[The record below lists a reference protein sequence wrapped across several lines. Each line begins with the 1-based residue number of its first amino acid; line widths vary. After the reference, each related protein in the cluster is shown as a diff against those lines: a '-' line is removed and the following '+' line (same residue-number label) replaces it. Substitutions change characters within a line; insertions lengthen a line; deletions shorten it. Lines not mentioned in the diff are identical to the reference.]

1 VSRADPVLP
10 GLGTSGKLA
19 GYQLGERI
27 GEGGVAVVRL
37 ARDERLDRTVA
48 VKILA
53 PELAGDA
60 AFRARLLSESRTA
73 TAMGHPHIVPVYEA
87 GDAGGT
93 LYVAMRYIAGGDAG
107 SLLSRLGPLPP
118 ARACSVIAQVA
129 SALDAAHGHG
139 LIHRDVKPA
148 NMLLDAGRGA
158 GGGAPDR
165 ADGRGHV
172 YLSDFGMGRDV
183 SLAEIMTAG
192 SFAGALDYLAP
203 EQIQGR
209 ALDERADLYSLAC
222 AGFELL
228 CGTPPFGQDHGLTAM
243 YAHLYAPPP
252 AASARRP
259 GLPGAVDLVLAAAL
273 AKNPADRYRTCGQFA
288 DELRAALGLPPGGPD
303 DLADT
308 PAPVPSR
315 SGRPRSPDGQP
326 PAGPGQ
332 AGPGQVSPD
341 SVSGP
346 GRPHPRHPR
355 HRPGAI
361 RLILALAAVGIAAA
375 VVAGV
380 VLSGRP
386 ARGRPGVSSSP
397 VTAARSPSSV
407 PSSSSAF
414 TLASSQAAAV
424 NDLLRSSAATR
435 KALQGAVSEAGDCTD
450 LSSAISQIQNA
461 VDQRNTEYIQA
472 SALSTSALADGTI
485 MKTDLIAALRNSL
498 DADRDY
504 LAWAQQQELGCVPA
518 PQSSAY
524 DAAYNADQQANAAKD
539 AFVQVWNPIATQ
551 YGIQQ
556 EPPGSI

>member
-148 NMLLDAGRGA
+148 NMLLDAG
-158 GGGAPDR
+158 
-165 ADGRGHV
+165 HV

-209 ALDERADLYSLAC
+209 ALDGRADLYSLAC

-259 GLPGAVDLVLAAAL
+259 GLPGAVDLVLATAL

-308 PAPVPSR
+308 PAP
-315 SGRPRSPDGQP
+315 
-326 PAGPGQ
+326 
-332 AGPGQVSPD
+332 GPGQVSPD

-380 VLSGRP
+380 VLSGGP

>member
-209 ALDERADLYSLAC
+209 ALDGRADLYSLAC

-259 GLPGAVDLVLAAAL
+259 GLPGAVDLVLATAL

-288 DELRAALGLPPGGPD
+288 DELRTALGLPPGGPD

-308 PAPVPSR
+308 PAP
-315 SGRPRSPDGQP
+315 
-326 PAGPGQ
+326 
-332 AGPGQVSPD
+332 GPGQVGPD
-341 SVSGP
+341 SASGP

-355 HRPGAI
+355 HGPGAI
-361 RLILALAAVGIAAA
+361 RLILAVAAVGIAAA

-380 VLSGRP
+380 VLSAGPGRD
-386 ARGRPGVSSSP
+386 RPGVSSSP
-397 VTAARSPSSV
+397 ATTARSPSSG

-424 NDLLRSSAATR
+424 SDLLRSSAATR
-435 KALQGAVSEAGDCTD
+435 KALQGAVSDAADCTD

-504 LAWAQQQELGCVPA
+504 LAWVQQQELGCAPA
-518 PQSSAY
+518 TQSSAY

>member
-10 GLGTSGKLA
+10 GLATSGQLA

-60 AFRARLLSESRTA
+60 AFRARFLSESRVA
-73 TAMGHPHIVPVYEA
+73 AAIGHPHIIPVYEA
-87 GDAGGT
+87 GDAAGT
-93 LYVAMRYIAGGDAG
+93 LYVAMRYVEGGDAG

-118 ARACSVIAQVA
+118 ARAWSVIAQVA

-148 NMLLDAGRGA
+148 NMLLEAGRAA

-172 YLSDFGMGRDV
+172 YLSDFGMGRDF
-183 SLAEIMTAG
+183 SPGEIMAAG
-192 SFAGALDYLAP
+192 PFAGALDYLAP

-209 ALDERADLYSLAC
+209 VLDGRADLYSLAC
-222 AGFELL
+222 AAFELL
-228 CGTPPFGQDHGLTAM
+228 CGTPPFGQDHGLTVM
-243 YAHLYAPPP
+243 YAQLYAPPP
-252 AASARRP
+252 AAASRRP
-259 GLPGAVDLVLAAAL
+259 DLPRAVDPVLATAL

-288 DELRAALGLPPGGPD
+288 DQLRTALGLPLDGLD
-303 DLADT
+303 DLAGT
-308 PAPVPSR
+308 PAPGPSR
-315 SGRPRSPDGQP
+315 SSRPRSPHGP
-326 PAGPGQ
+326 PP

-346 GRPHPRHPR
+346 GWPHPRHPR
-355 HRPGAI
+355 RRPGVI
-361 RLILALAAVGIAAA
+361 RLILALAAAGIAAA
-375 VVAGV
+375 VVVGV
-380 VLSGRP
+380 VLSAGP
-386 ARGRPGVSSSP
+386 VRGRPGVSSSP
-397 VTAARSPSSV
+397 ATTARSPSSA

-424 NDLLRSSAATR
+424 NHLLRSSAATR
-435 KALQGAVSEAGDCTD
+435 KALQGAVSDAGDCTD
-450 LSSAISQIQNA
+450 LAGAISQIQSA
-461 VDQRNTEYIQA
+461 VDQRNTEYNQA

-504 LAWAQQQELGCVPA
+504 LAWAQQQVKLGCAPA
-518 PQSSAY
+518 TQSSAY
-524 DAAYNADQQANAAKD
+524 HAAYNADQQANAAKD
-539 AFVQVWNPIATQ
+539 AFVQVWNPIATR
-551 YGIQQ
+551 YGLQQ